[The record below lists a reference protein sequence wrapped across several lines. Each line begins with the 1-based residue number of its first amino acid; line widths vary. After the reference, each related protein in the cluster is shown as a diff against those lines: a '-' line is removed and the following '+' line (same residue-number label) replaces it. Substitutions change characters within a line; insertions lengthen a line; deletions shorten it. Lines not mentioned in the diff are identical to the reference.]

1 MPWIVDL
8 LLRIATTIAALI
20 WSAAIAP
27 ALPRHE
33 IQIEARKFAFEPAV
47 IMVTAGEPVRLV
59 IHSRDATHGFSI
71 EELSFHLEIPRS
83 SEAVTA
89 EFTAPPPGRY
99 RDRVLRVLR
108 QRSSPHESNS
118 RQRRRWTFQ
127 PLNNT

>member
-1 MPWIVDL
+1 M
-8 LLRIATTIAALI
+8 ATFIAAVI

-27 ALPRHE
+27 ALPVHE
-33 IQIEARKFAFEPAV
+33 IQVEARKFAFEPAV

-99 RDRVLRVLR
+99 EIACSEFCGRGHRHMKAVLV
-108 QRSSPHESNS
+108 SVAAGPSNH
-118 RQRRRWTFQ
+118 
-127 PLNNT
+127 

>member
-1 MPWIVDL
+1 MPWILDL

-33 IQIEARKFAFEPAV
+33 IQVEARKFAFEPAV

-71 EELSFHLEIPRS
+71 EELNFDLEIPRS
-83 SEAVTA
+83 GEPVTA

-99 RDRVLRVLR
+99 EIACSEFCGRGHRRMKAALVSVAAG
-108 QRSSPHESNS
+108 PSNH
-118 RQRRRWTFQ
+118 
-127 PLNNT
+127 

>member
-1 MPWIVDL
+1 MPWILDF

-33 IQIEARKFAFEPAV
+33 IQVEARKFAFEPAV

-71 EELSFHLEIPRS
+71 KELSFHLEIPRS

-99 RDRVLRVLR
+99 EIACSEYCGRGHRRMKATLVSVAAE
-108 QRSSPHESNS
+108 PSNH
-118 RQRRRWTFQ
+118 
-127 PLNNT
+127 

>member
-1 MPWIVDL
+1 MPWILDL

-33 IQIEARKFAFEPAV
+33 IQVEARKFAFEPAV

-71 EELSFHLEIPRS
+71 EELSFDLEIPRS
-83 SEAVTA
+83 GETVTA

-99 RDRVLRVLR
+99 EIACSEYCGRGHRRMKAILVSVAAG
-108 QRSSPHESNS
+108 PSNH
-118 RQRRRWTFQ
+118 
-127 PLNNT
+127 